1 MTDKTDGK
9 VPRRVP
15 VANGLKL
22 LGDGS
27 QGVLVGRHCRHCG
40 EYVFASPA
48 FCPNCT
54 SNELEEVELCREG
67 ILRSYTVIYAPPPGW
82 QGDVPYILGSVQLPE
97 GPEIITE
104 VIDCPQE
111 RIRVGMKMELALR
124 VGGRDQDNNE
134 IMVYKWRPASQP

>member
-1 MTDKTDGK
+1 MRIPIK
-9 VPRRVP
+9 
-15 VANGLKL
+15 GLKL

-27 QGVLVGRHCRHCG
+27 EGVLSGRYCRNCG
-40 EYVFASPA
+40 EYLFPWPA

-54 SNELEEVELCREG
+54 SNELEEVELSREG

-97 GPEIITE
+97 GPEIVAE
-104 VIDCPQE
+104 VIDCPKE